1 MDDDRT
7 QQSIDELA
15 ELFLTGVNPDPPT
28 DPPPF
33 SPSVDPLAGPAPLP
47 MLPQG
52 DAASAA
58 LSTPQAVA
66 PDYPRPPQDHSPNLR
81 LHRDHP
87 TDASTTGPGDPPPPP
102 PPPAEPAAAVEAV
115 LLANLPTVSG
125 PWLTAYAQTLADA
138 DGPTAVLFPD
148 DRNLDADLLLP
159 STTKRPST
167 SQGALTNEGATPTD
181 LVNHL
186 LTDPA
191 HPVRNILV
199 HLDAGPHSPDAPRL
213 LAFDHWT
220 VLTGKDDAAIAA
232 AGVLLHELADAHPE
246 TTDKQVSLV
255 VAGADAK
262 AANDTAARLQAA
274 VGHRFASP
282 LALLGHL
289 QRIAPANLTTLPS
302 TPLTPDSWHALQ
314 DRLLTLE
321 PPTEPAPAPAP
332 ATPSTPPVKPGDG
345 IPGPRVAA
353 TQSQSPKPQ
362 AHSTDTNPARPA
374 RPNLAELLL
383 RSPHAPFPHHK
394 ARPLE
399 ARCPHQ
405 PDTQLL
411 LGPDG
416 RLHLLRQTFPTPP
429 TPTPSTTPLKP
440 GGSTPGLRATD
451 ASTAA
456 LSALRAAI
464 VELSQARAWVR
475 EHLPLLQLTD
485 KHARFDTT
493 LDPELHLFTDQPH
506 LATPL
511 VAKLGDSLR
520 RHLLQRIRLQDHAA
534 GHCVPLA

>member
-33 SPSVDPLAGPAPLP
+33 NPAADPLAGPAPLP
-47 MLPQG
+47 LAVPH
-52 DAASAA
+52 
-58 LSTPQAVA
+58 AVA
-66 PDYPRPPQDHSPNLR
+66 PDYPRPPQGPNSGHGEPAHLR
-81 LHRDHP
+81 LTRDHP
-87 TDASTTGPGDPPPPP
+87 TAPDPSTTGPGDPPPPP
-102 PPPAEPAAAVEAV
+102 TEPAAAVEAV

-159 STTKRPST
+159 STTQKPATEAIPLQRD
-167 SQGALTNEGATPTD
+167 GTPTD
-181 LVNHL
+181 LVSHL
-186 LTDPA
+186 LTDPT
-191 HPVRNILV
+191 HPVRNILI

-213 LAFDHWT
+213 LAFNHWT
-220 VLTGKDDAAIAA
+220 ILTGKDDAAIAA
-232 AGVLLHELADAHPE
+232 AGVLLHELADAHAE
-246 TTDKQVSLV
+246 TADKQVSLV

-274 VGHRFASP
+274 VGHRFNSP

-302 TPLTPDSWHALQ
+302 TPLTPDAWHTLE
-314 DRLLTLE
+314 DRLLSLT
-321 PPTEPAPAPAP
+321 PPTEPAHQPVPAAQAPAP
-332 ATPSTPPVKPGDG
+332 VSPVARDRSPADTAAETRKPNTTPT
-345 IPGPRVAA
+345 
-353 TQSQSPKPQ
+353 
-362 AHSTDTNPARPA
+362 
-374 RPNLAELLL
+374 RPNLADLLL
-383 RSPHAPFPHHK
+383 RSPHAPFPAHK

-416 RLHLLRQTFPTPP
+416 RLHLLRQTLPTPP
-429 TPTPSTTPLKP
+429 APSTTFSPVARDRSP
-440 GGSTPGLRATD
+440 GNDP
-451 ASTAA
+451 ASTALA
-456 LSALRAAI
+456 SLRAAI

-520 RHLLQRIRLQDHAA
+520 LHLLQRIRLQDHAA
-534 GHCVPLA
+534 WHCVPLS